1 MTDQEIFDR
10 VVAHFIKQGH
20 RSVTVDQ
27 HAPGGAVPD
36 CMYRAPN
43 GDMCAIGCLIK
54 DEAYTPELETMPAFA
69 ESVHHALEASG
80 ITVEGRAKLFDQ
92 LQYAHDYSDDAEGLR
107 ERLVTL
113 AYEFG
118 LDYSNVTGI
127 TNWE

>member
-43 GDMCAIGCLIK
+43 GDMCAIGCLIS
-54 DEAYTPELETMPAFA
+54 DEAYSPGIEQMPAFA
-69 ESVHHALEASG
+69 MMVQQALIRSG
-80 ITVEGRAKLFDQ
+80 VTVEGRQKLFDQ
-92 LQYAHDYSDDAEGLR
+92 LQYAHDYSDNEEELR
-107 ERLVTL
+107 GRLVEV
-113 AYEFG
+113 AHEWK
-118 LDYSNVTGI
+118 LDHSKVDGI